1 MQIVLM
7 RSANVKVL
15 LSRSQEAGGS
25 ERREKPH
32 HWSWNTGTERPA
44 VQREQ
49 PRSQVK
55 GEGLKW
61 LIIDSAAPKLS
72 IR

>member
-1 MQIVLM
+1 MW
-7 RSANVKVL
+7 RYYF
-15 LSRSQEAGGS
+15 QEV
-25 ERREKPH
+25 EKQEDQKDEKPH

-61 LIIDSAAPKLS
+61 LITDSAAPKLS